1 MQALFWIQICGIVYA
16 YLGYPL
22 VLRLLASVS
31 AHRWKPADTTS
42 GARHF
47 PSVTMIVPVHNEAS
61 VIARKVENTLALDYP
76 RDKLEVLFVSDGSTD
91 GTAEVIRSRLAPHV
105 RLLELADRGGKARA
119 LNHGLAHATGEII
132 CFTDASIALE
142 RDALA
147 TLVANFRDP
156 AIGCASGEDVIA
168 GGGGEGLYGRYELA
182 LRRLESTV
190 HSIVGA
196 SGSFYAQRR
205 ALCGEFPEGMA
216 PDFLSVLNTV
226 EQGYR
231 AISDSGARGSMTSLS
246 SSQAEFQRKVRTILR
261 GISTLFLKWRLL
273 NPLRFGVF
281 SVELIS
287 HKLMRWC
294 VPFFLVVLFASNLFL
309 LDHAAYVVLLAGQIA
324 FYGVALL
331 SWLGVPLIEKSL
343 AGRVAAY
350 FTIVNVA
357 TLVAWWKYASGVRQE
372 IWNPTQRE
380 PADP

>member
-1 MQALFWIQICGIVYA
+1 MQTLFWIQFCGIVYA

-22 VLRLLASVS
+22 VLLLLASIS
-31 AHRWKPADTTS
+31 ARREKSTETPS
-42 GARHF
+42 GAQYF
-47 PSVTMIVPVHNEAS
+47 PSVTMIVPVHNEDS
-61 VIARKVENTLALDYP
+61 VIGRKLENSLALDYP
-76 RDKLEVLFVSDGSTD
+76 RERLEILFVSDGSTD
-91 GTAEVIRSRLAPHV
+91 GTAEIIRSRLVPGI
-105 RLLELADRGGKARA
+105 RLLELPERGGKARA
-119 LNHGLAHATGEII
+119 LNHGLKHATGEVV
-132 CFTDASIALE
+132 CFSDASIVLNP
-142 RDALA
+142 DALA

-156 AIGCASGEDVIA
+156 AVGCASGEDFIP

-182 LRRLESTV
+182 LRRLESKV

-205 ALCGEFPEGMA
+205 SLCGEFPEGMA

-261 GISTLFLKWRLL
+261 GISTLFLKWKLL

-281 SVELIS
+281 ALELIS

-294 VPFFLVVLFASNLFL
+294 VPFFLIVLFVSNLFL
-309 LDHAAYVVLLAGQIA
+309 LDQAAYVVFLVGQIV
-324 FYGVALL
+324 FYALAML
-331 SWLGVPLIEKSL
+331 SWLGVPLVEKSL

-372 IWNPTQRE
+372 IWNPTRRE
-380 PADP
+380 SADS

>member
-22 VLRLLASVS
+22 VLRLLASIS
-31 AHRWKPADTTS
+31 ARREKSTEPTS
-42 GARHF
+42 GAQYR
-47 PSVTMIVPVHNEAS
+47 PSVTMIVPVHNEDS
-61 VIARKVENTLALDYP
+61 VIGRKLENSLALDYP
-76 RDKLEVLFVSDGSTD
+76 RERLEILFVSDGSTD
-91 GTAEVIRSRLAPHV
+91 GTAEIIRSRLVPGI
-105 RLLELADRGGKARA
+105 RLLELPERGGKARA
-119 LNHGLAHATGEII
+119 LNHGLTHATGEVI
-132 CFTDASIALE
+132 CFTDASIALDRE
-142 RDALA
+142 ALA

-182 LRRLESTV
+182 LRRLESKV

-205 ALCGEFPEGMA
+205 SLCGEFPEGMA
-216 PDFLSVLNTV
+216 PDFLSVLKTV

-261 GISTLFLKWRLL
+261 GISTLFLKWKLL

-281 SVELIS
+281 AVELIS

-294 VPFFLVVLFASNLFL
+294 VPFFLIVLFVSNLFL
-309 LDHAAYVVLLAGQIA
+309 LDRAAYVVFLAGQIV
-324 FYGVALL
+324 FYALAML
-331 SWLGVPLIEKSL
+331 SWLGVPLVEKSL

-372 IWNPTQRE
+372 IWNPTRRE
-380 PADP
+380 SADS

>member
-22 VLRLLASVS
+22 VLRLLALVS
-31 AHRWKPADTTS
+31 AHRRKPAEATS
-42 GARHF
+42 GEAYC

-91 GTAEVIRSRLAPHV
+91 GTAEVIRSRLVPHL
-105 RLLELADRGGKARA
+105 RLLELAERGGKAQA
-119 LNHGLAHATGEII
+119 LNHGLAHATGEIV
-132 CFTDASIALE
+132 CFTDASIALD

-147 TLVANFRDP
+147 TLVANFRNP

-281 SVELIS
+281 AVELIS

-309 LDHAAYVVLLAGQIA
+309 LDQAAYVVLLAGQIA

-331 SWLGVPLIEKSL
+331 SWLGVPLVEKSL
-343 AGRVAAY
+343 AGRIAAY

-357 TLVAWWKYASGVRQE
+357 TLVAWWKYATGVRQE
-372 IWNPTQRE
+372 IWNPTRRE
-380 PADP
+380 PADS

>member
-1 MQALFWIQICGIVYA
+1 M
-16 YLGYPL
+16 P
-22 VLRLLASVS
+22 
-31 AHRWKPADTTS
+31 
-42 GARHF
+42 
-47 PSVTMIVPVHNEAS
+47 E
-61 VIARKVENTLALDYP
+61 
-76 RDKLEVLFVSDGSTD
+76 
-91 GTAEVIRSRLAPHV
+91 
-105 RLLELADRGGKARA
+105 RGGKARA
-119 LNHGLAHATGEII
+119 LNHGLKHATGEVV
-132 CFTDASIALE
+132 CFSDASIVLD

-182 LRRLESTV
+182 LRRLESKV

-205 ALCGEFPEGMA
+205 SLCGEFPEGMA

-281 SVELIS
+281 ALELIS

-294 VPFFLVVLFASNLFL
+294 VPFFLIVLFVSNLFL
-309 LDHAAYVVLLAGQIA
+309 LDQAAYVVFLIGQIV
-324 FYGVALL
+324 FYALAML
-331 SWLGVPLIEKSL
+331 SWLGVPLVEKSL
-343 AGRVAAY
+343 AGRIAAY

-372 IWNPTQRE
+372 IWNPTRRE
-380 PADP
+380 SADS